1 MIKLNLTGNE
11 IKIKFGSENFQEI
24 FQLLKSNHFKYDIS
38 SKSWTDEYC
47 KIYNIIPQLQNIE
60 DFEISDDIKK
70 LIEPKSN
77 VKFVRR
83 QFRKELLKS
92 EPIVG
97 KFPNENYQIDD
108 IKKTLCSNRK
118 IINWDTGLGKSYLSS
133 VVISH
138 LFNDNE
144 VDCCLIVAPNHLKIN
159 WKKELKRFFY
169 KDLTDEDFYVTSIFN
184 RNPFESNKKIII
196 TSYRNLVMIS
206 DDYYKK
212 EKGKKSKKYR
222 KTCLPIKDWYKN
234 RCVILDES
242 HSIKN
247 NSRQTQILLQIK
259 DFFEFRYLLSAT
271 IAPNSII
278 DLFYQFEFLDENIIY
293 NSYQGFLDRIAYLGT
308 RFSAYDIKV
317 DKDGNR
323 IYKEEEIK
331 KFKDEVSKYII
342 VRKKEDCL
350 DLPDHR
356 INKIYCS
363 LEGINL
369 EIYKNVI
376 SYCLNI
382 VKEEKGYIDSI
393 EVKNK
398 LPYILQALNNI
409 NMLKEKIDKN
419 KNNILFKLI
428 EKWKFSDH
436 SKIEDCNELL
446 DKYINEEEQKVI
458 IFSYHPKTIE
468 DLKEYYQKYNPLIIH
483 GQIDITGDNKDR
495 EEEKD
500 SIINLFKV
508 NKENNLLISNPTIIK
523 TGLNIVES
531 SRIIYFD
538 RDYNFETYY
547 QSKDRIYRIGQDKKT
562 IIDNLIIENSFDEI
576 IDKCLDSKKDVNDL
590 FVNSETKN
598 VNEWRNLFEG
608 RLK

>member
-1 MIKLNLTGNE
+1 MIEFKLRD
-11 IKIKFGSENFQEI
+11 KEI
-24 FQLLKSNHFKYDIS
+24 FITFNGDNFTEILAQLKNSHFSYDKDTREWVS
-38 SKSWTDEYC
+38 DYC
-47 KIYNIIPQLQNIE
+47 SIYNIIPKLQEIE
-60 DFEISDDIKK
+60 DFKISEEIKK
-70 LIEPKSN
+70 LIEPKCN

-83 QFRKELLKS
+83 QFRNELLKS

-97 KFPNENYQIDD
+97 KC
-108 IKKTLCSNRK
+108 TNRK

-133 VVISH
+133 VVLSH
-138 LFNDNE
+138 LFNDKE
-144 VDCCLIVAPNHLKIN
+144 IDCCLIVAPNHLKIN

-184 RNPFESNKKIII
+184 RSPFESNKKIII

-206 DDYYKK
+206 DDFYKK

-271 IAPNSII
+271 IAPNSIV

-308 RFSAYDIKV
+308 RFSVYDIKV
-317 DKDGNR
+317 DRDGNKL
-323 IYKEEEIK
+323 YKEEEIE

-350 DLPDHR
+350 DLPDHK

-369 EIYKNVI
+369 EIYRNVI

-382 VKEEKGYIDSI
+382 VKEEKGYIDSR

-409 NMLKEKIDKN
+409 NMLKVKIDKN
-419 KNNILFKLI
+419 KNSVLFKLI

-436 SKIEDCNELL
+436 
-446 DKYINEEEQKVI
+446 
-458 IFSYHPKTIE
+458 
-468 DLKEYYQKYNPLIIH
+468 
-483 GQIDITGDNKDR
+483 
-495 EEEKD
+495 
-500 SIINLFKV
+500 
-508 NKENNLLISNPTIIK
+508 
-523 TGLNIVES
+523 
-531 SRIIYFD
+531 
-538 RDYNFETYY
+538 
-547 QSKDRIYRIGQDKKT
+547 
-562 IIDNLIIENSFDEI
+562 
-576 IDKCLDSKKDVNDL
+576 
-590 FVNSETKN
+590 
-598 VNEWRNLFEG
+598 
-608 RLK
+608 